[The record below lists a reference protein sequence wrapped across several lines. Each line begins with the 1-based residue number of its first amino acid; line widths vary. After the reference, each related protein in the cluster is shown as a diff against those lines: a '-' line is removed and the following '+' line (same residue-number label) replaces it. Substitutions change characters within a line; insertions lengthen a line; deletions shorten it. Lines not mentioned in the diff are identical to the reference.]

1 MKLLTKI
8 SLLLL
13 TLPSI
18 AGAMDLGV
26 QGNIW
31 TIAEPD
37 IRKTIIK
44 EVMKVDWEQKNKELT
59 DQSKKFLSELPKRSF
74 SYPERKLTNLI
85 DVSVKLSQDIKV
97 PVKNSQGGYSWNYL
111 ARKGDTV
118 NPLANQRLGMLLFF
132 FNGADERQVKLL
144 ENLLKIEPLLVMP
157 IEAGAGDL
165 NVTSKGFNRPIF
177 YAPDYMIN
185 QFKINY
191 LPTIAFQGLGEQ
203 STLIKTISFPE
214 GVVATDLL
222 KDWDSWPKRD
232 DYISSLKKNE
242 LTNKGAQ

>member
-1 MKLLTKI
+1 MKALTKL

-13 TLPSI
+13 AAPTFSF
-18 AGAMDLGV
+18 AVDFGV
-26 QGNIW
+26 QGNVW
-31 TIAEPD
+31 SIAEPD

-44 EVMKVDWEQKNKELT
+44 DVMKVDWEQKNKELT
-59 DQSKKFLSELPKRSF
+59 DQSKKFLSQLPKRNF
-74 SYPERKLTNLI
+74 GYPESKTTTLV

-111 ARKGDTV
+111 ARKGDSV
-118 NPLANQRLGMLLFF
+118 NPLVNQNLGMLLVF
-132 FNGADERQVKLL
+132 FNGADSAQVKLL
-144 ENLLKIEPLLVMP
+144 EELLKIEPLLIMP

-185 QFKINY
+185 QFKISY

-203 STLIKTISFPE
+203 ATLIKTVSFPQ

-222 KDWDSWPKRD
+222 KNWDSWPKRS
-232 DYISSLKKNE
+232 DYFSSLKSTA